1 MRINSSGKAGLSVRM
16 ISMAVCCIMI
26 MGMAA
31 GCRVN
36 KGLAD
41 CFDEDT
47 LMKTGEQAVTYVNEK
62 KYAKFRD
69 MFSEQYKDSVTE
81 ELFKEIISYSDK
93 MGEFEDFERGAVMGQ
108 TDDDTGEN
116 FAGVIVVA
124 RYAQGELRYRL
135 GFTEDMKLIQFF
147 I

>member
-1 MRINSSGKAGLSVRM
+1 MKINNSGKAGLSVQM
-16 ISMAVCCIMI
+16 ISLAVCCIMI
-26 MGMAA
+26 MGIAA
-31 GCRVN
+31 GCRVD

-47 LMKTGEQAVTYVNEK
+47 LKKTGEQAVTYVNEK
-62 KYAKFRD
+62 EYEKFRE

-81 ELFKEIISYSDK
+81 ELFKDIISYSDK
-93 MGEFEDFERGAVMGQ
+93 MGEFEGFEKGAVIGQ
-108 TDDDTGEN
+108 TIEETGEN

-124 RYAQGELRYRL
+124 RYAEGEIQYRL
-135 GFTEDMKLIQFF
+135 GFTEDMKLIQFY